1 MGRRLSCYSSWN
13 GSSGAGAGFGNY
25 REFEQPNEN
34 HCCSSHSR
42 VVMIRLKFLTS
53 AAVVAVLLLAGGHP
67 AAAEPGRDVPA
78 PGEATP
84 ASGDAPSG
92 STPAGEAAPAGRAA
106 PAEGGTQPAA
116 AASDRTALNLLP
128 AKTCRHEW
136 RHGTQECARHVGVRR
151 PLLDKDPTS
160 SLRCPFDVSL
170 AAWCCFHLLLAAAFI
185 C

>member
-53 AAVVAVLLLAGGHP
+53 AAVVAVLLLLAGGHLP
-67 AAAEPGRDVPA
+67 AAEPQQDVPA

-84 ASGDAPSG
+84 ASGDARPSR
-92 STPAGEAAPAGRAA
+92 PEPRA
-106 PAEGGTQPAA
+106 
-116 AASDRTALNLLP
+116 
-128 AKTCRHEW
+128 
-136 RHGTQECARHVGVRR
+136 
-151 PLLDKDPTS
+151 
-160 SLRCPFDVSL
+160 
-170 AAWCCFHLLLAAAFI
+170 
-185 C
+185 